1 MQGMFVEDYKCLECL
16 NYIIKLLTK
25 FIGSEFLDYYSFE
38 CLRVKCI
45 FRDKILKEG
54 YISLIMN
61 IFRSKFAKDLL
72 IYNINL
78 SNNFFHKYCTFM
90 LSRLNDNLQTHY
102 LS

>member
-25 FIGSEFLDYYSFE
+25 FIGSEFIDYYSFE

-54 YISLIMN
+54 YI
-61 IFRSKFAKDLL
+61 
-72 IYNINL
+72 
-78 SNNFFHKYCTFM
+78 
-90 LSRLNDNLQTHY
+90 
-102 LS
+102 